1 MENAH
6 NLYLHLKQF
15 VGFPSKWIWR
25 SKDWLYQLT
34 RRNTSIPQILEETPL
49 QTFSTLR
56 APFLPLSG
64 ISTYNEVTQRA
75 RVRQQ
80 TGLVS
85 HPLFLLSPWLH
96 VCEVPCAVSTFRQFV
111 WCDKMRMG
119 TLDNSSIHFYCWIF
133 AHGLMFLSPS
143 GSNLAHCRSLPMR
156 WTSILEEPVESGSL
170 FSLCRHS
177 HWHDHKGRSY

>member
-49 QTFSTLR
+49 QTFSALW

-75 RVRQQ
+75 LARQQ
-80 TGLVS
+80 TGLVFHRCS
-85 HPLFLLSPWLH
+85 CCLPDCMSVRYLVQCLH
-96 VCEVPCAVSTFRQFV
+96 
-111 WCDKMRMG
+111 
-119 TLDNSSIHFYCWIF
+119 
-133 AHGLMFLSPS
+133 
-143 GSNLAHCRSLPMR
+143 
-156 WTSILEEPVESGSL
+156 SGSL
-170 FSLCRHS
+170 CDVIKWGWALWIIPAFISTAEYLLMGWCSFRL
-177 HWHDHKGRSY
+177 REAI